1 VMFTDGV
8 DMTSDGQ
15 RLDDNLKEVEES
27 GVIVYPI
34 RYDTR
39 RETEALARQQSR
51 FPTDPGAGGNLPP
64 PDPRERGPRDPRV
77 IPPPPVIVNR
87 PPTRDP
93 GGGYPGGDGRSPGGR
108 FPDGGSTGGR
118 FPDGGSTG
126 GRFPDPS
133 APDTRPYPTP
143 RGPRTDPVT
152 VMLDREY
159 AIADQYLNQMSTM
172 SGGKLHRADTLASLP
187 AAFARIADE
196 LRTQYG
202 LGYYPTNSARDG
214 SYRKI
219 QIKTSR
225 KNVMLRSRPGYR
237 ASSNGV

>member
-1 VMFTDGV
+1 
-8 DMTSDGQ
+8 
-15 RLDDNLKEVEES
+15 
-27 GVIVYPI
+27 
-34 RYDTR
+34 
-39 RETEALARQQSR
+39 
-51 FPTDPGAGGNLPP
+51 
-64 PDPRERGPRDPRV
+64 
-77 IPPPPVIVNR
+77 
-87 PPTRDP
+87 
-93 GGGYPGGDGRSPGGR
+93 
-108 FPDGGSTGGR
+108 
-118 FPDGGSTG
+118 
-126 GRFPDPS
+126 
-133 APDTRPYPTP
+133 
-143 RGPRTDPVT
+143 
-152 VMLDREY
+152 MLDREY

-219 QIKTSR
+219 QIRTSR